1 MTITTTAPVI
11 TTAGISVP
19 AYSDVLAFLQAQF
32 QAIYGSDVYLGND
45 SQDGQFLGIIASAI
59 NDANSAA
66 VAVYNSFSPS
76 TGQGNAL
83 SSNVK
88 INGMTR
94 QLGGNSTCNVTLTGV
109 AGTTITNG
117 VVTDT
122 FNNRWD
128 LPSSVVIGIGG
139 TITVT
144 ATCEVAGAITA
155 AINTL
160 TGMATPTLGWQSV
173 TNASVA
179 SPGSAVETDSA
190 LRQRQTTS
198 VALPSLTVMAGII
211 GAVYAVPGVTQVAGY
226 ENDTGVTDSNGLPA
240 HSISLVVQGGA
251 SLAIATAIAQKKTPG
266 AYTYGTTSQVVT
278 DSVGI
283 PHTIRYYVPTPVSIS
298 VAISLHALTGYTSA
312 IATEIQNAVAA
323 YINALKIGQSVL
335 LTRLYLPANLNGSA
349 DGSTFEIV
357 TLTVNGGS
365 SDIAIAFNQ
374 NATCLP
380 ANVTITVV

>member
-1 MTITTTAPVI
+1 
-11 TTAGISVP
+11 
-19 AYSDVLAFLQAQF
+19 
-32 QAIYGSDVYLGND
+32 
-45 SQDGQFLGIIASAI
+45 
-59 NDANSAA
+59 
-66 VAVYNSFSPS
+66 
-76 TGQGNAL
+76 
-83 SSNVK
+83 
-88 INGMTR
+88 
-94 QLGGNSTCNVTLTGV
+94 
-109 AGTTITNG
+109 
-117 VVTDT
+117 
-122 FNNRWD
+122 
-128 LPSSVVIGIGG
+128 
-139 TITVT
+139 
-144 ATCEVAGAITA
+144 
-155 AINTL
+155 
-160 TGMATPTLGWQSV
+160 
-173 TNASVA
+173 
-179 SPGSAVETDSA
+179 
-190 LRQRQTTS
+190 
-198 VALPSLTVMAGII
+198 
-211 GAVYAVPGVTQVAGY
+211 VYAVPGVTQVAGY